1 MNEKYFSYT
10 LKLSPNYNITTLY
23 HIILTRKK
31 YVLIQSVLSIGI
43 TPRLT
48 EVIKLNKKDFENWYN
63 ECKKYWS
70 VEEFKVEHL

>member
-1 MNEKYFSYT
+1 MNEKYFSY
-10 LKLSPNYNITTLY
+10 KYYFIDNNILTLY
-23 HIILTRKK
+23 HIILERKQ

-43 TPRLT
+43 TEHLT